1 MPPATAPRIS
11 RPHRHTAVLPM
22 DGSERRCQRLQE
34 TFRRTASCR
43 RADHGKSCRH
53 FALVSRG
60 HRSDRTPPRESPRH
74 FAARMDESV
83 IVGYYTS
90 AEVHPRSPARLLLSK
105 ERKKP
110 MARNDGID
118 RTFARNQDLP
128 TLDDV
133 AKVQEHNEREKD
145 SYSNQDIDTTQTH
158 RNVHFKKPT
167 DSYAAMFDQMIAD
180 GVISTRGLK
189 ADAVKYGELL
199 FDVNSAYFHNHGGY
213 EYAKQFYADA
223 YKAAVEIVGGEQ
235 YILSAVMHA
244 DERNRAMS
252 EALGEDVYH
261 YHLHVVYI
269 PVVEKEIRWTK
280 RCKDKSLVGK
290 VKETIM
296 QVSMSKKWA
305 SKPILDETTGE
316 PLRTAKG
323 KPVLRKSYSVLQ
335 DDFFE
340 HMRSAGYDDVERG
353 ERGSSEEHLTVTQFK
368 TEREQERL
376 AQLQEVSALAQVEA
390 DKKNKEAAS
399 AEKKAAQAR
408 AKLDDV
414 APLLKGMEKL
424 AADFSDD
431 PERTL
436 PEAGPLESA
445 KSYREKKAKPLW
457 EKIVKVLRSVYR
469 AYFDLKSK
477 FERLQSAYDR
487 EVSKNGSLS
496 ARIYEVCAE
505 RDGLK
510 GQVRDYE
517 RVRRAIGPEQADRI
531 LEAAYQQEQVEKERK
546 WGARSKMRIGA
557 R

>member
-1 MPPATAPRIS
+1 
-11 RPHRHTAVLPM
+11 
-22 DGSERRCQRLQE
+22 
-34 TFRRTASCR
+34 
-43 RADHGKSCRH
+43 
-53 FALVSRG
+53 
-60 HRSDRTPPRESPRH
+60 
-74 FAARMDESV
+74 
-83 IVGYYTS
+83 
-90 AEVHPRSPARLLLSK
+90 
-105 ERKKP
+105 
-110 MARNDGID
+110 MARGDGID
-118 RTFARNQDLP
+118 RTNARNMRLTETKIGNTQ
-128 TLDDV
+128 
-133 AKVQEHNEREKD
+133 QHNEREKD
-145 SYSNQDIDTTQTH
+145 SYVNQDIVLERTPL
-158 RNVHFKKPT
+158 NVHFKTP
-167 DSYAAMFDQMIAD
+167 SAGYREMFAQMEAD
-180 GVISTRGLK
+180 GVISTRGIK
-189 ADAVKYGELL
+189 EDAFRYGELV
-199 FDVNSAYFHNHGGY
+199 FDVNSAYFYNHGGY
-213 EYAKQFYADA
+213 DFAKQFYTEA
-223 YKAAVEIVGGEQ
+223 YKAAIKIVGGEQ

-414 APLLKGMEKL
+414 APLLR
-424 AADFSDD
+424 AWRNWR
-431 PERTL
+431 RTS
-436 PEAGPLESA
+436 PTTRSGRCRRRGRWNRPSPTGRKRPSPFGRRSSRCCAPSTGPTSTSRASLSGCRA
-445 KSYREKKAKPLW
+445 PM
-457 EKIVKVLRSVYR
+457 IVRSVR
-469 AYFDLKSK
+469 TAPCQPGF
-477 FERLQSAYDR
+477 
-487 EVSKNGSLS
+487 
-496 ARIYEVCAE
+496 
-505 RDGLK
+505 
-510 GQVRDYE
+510 
-517 RVRRAIGPEQADRI
+517 
-531 LEAAYQQEQVEKERK
+531 
-546 WGARSKMRIGA
+546 MRFVPRGTA
-557 R
+557 

>member
-1 MPPATAPRIS
+1 
-11 RPHRHTAVLPM
+11 
-22 DGSERRCQRLQE
+22 
-34 TFRRTASCR
+34 
-43 RADHGKSCRH
+43 
-53 FALVSRG
+53 
-60 HRSDRTPPRESPRH
+60 
-74 FAARMDESV
+74 
-83 IVGYYTS
+83 
-90 AEVHPRSPARLLLSK
+90 
-105 ERKKP
+105 
-110 MARNDGID
+110 MARGDGID
-118 RTFARNQDLP
+118 RTNARNMRLTETKIGNTQ
-128 TLDDV
+128 
-133 AKVQEHNEREKD
+133 QHNEREKD
-145 SYSNQDIDTTQTH
+145 SYVNQDIVLERTPL
-158 RNVHFKKPT
+158 NVHFKTP
-167 DSYAAMFDQMIAD
+167 SAGYREMFARMEAD
-180 GVISTRGLK
+180 GVISTRGIK
-189 ADAVKYGELL
+189 EDAFRYGELV
-199 FDVNSAYFHNHGGY
+199 FDVNSAYFYNHGGY
-213 EYAKQFYADA
+213 DFAKQFYTEA
-223 YKAAVEIVGGEQ
+223 YKAAIKIVGGEQ
-235 YILSAVMHA
+235 YILSAIMHA

-252 EALGEDVYH
+252 EVLGEDVYH

-296 QVSMSKKWA
+296 QVSMSKKWT

-323 KPVLRKSYSVLQ
+323 KPVLRKSYSILQ

-340 HMRSAGYDDVERG
+340 HMRSAGYDDIERG

-376 AQLQEVSALAQVEA
+376 AQLQEASAL
-390 DKKNKEAAS
+390 
-399 AEKKAAQAR
+399 AQAR

-424 AADFSDD
+424 AADFSED

-445 KSYREKKAKPLW
+445 KSYREKKVKPLW

-469 AYFDLKSK
+469 AYFDLKSR
-477 FERLQSAYDR
+477 FERLQIAYDR

-505 RDGLK
+505 RDSLK

>member
-1 MPPATAPRIS
+1 
-11 RPHRHTAVLPM
+11 
-22 DGSERRCQRLQE
+22 
-34 TFRRTASCR
+34 
-43 RADHGKSCRH
+43 
-53 FALVSRG
+53 
-60 HRSDRTPPRESPRH
+60 
-74 FAARMDESV
+74 
-83 IVGYYTS
+83 
-90 AEVHPRSPARLLLSK
+90 
-105 ERKKP
+105 

-118 RTFARNQDLP
+118 RTSVRNLAVSDKAVGNTQ
-128 TLDDV
+128 
-133 AKVQEHNEREKD
+133 QHNEREKD
-145 SYSNQDIDTTQTH
+145 SYRNPDIIPQ
-158 RNVHFKKPT
+158 RAAWNVHFKKPT
-167 DSYAAMFDQMIAD
+167 ASYTDLFAQLEAA
-180 GVISTRGLK
+180 GTISTRGLK
-189 ADAVKYGELL
+189 PDATHYCELV
-199 FDVNSAYFHNHGGY
+199 FDVNSAYFDNHGGY
-213 EYAKQFYADA
+213 EFAKQFYEDA
-223 YKAAVEIVGGEQ
+223 YKAAVQIVGGEQ

-244 DERNRAMS
+244 DEINRAMT
-252 EALGEDVYH
+252 EALGREVYH
-261 YHLHVVYI
+261 YHLHVVYV
-269 PVVEKEIRWTK
+269 PVVEKQILWSK
-280 RCKDKSLVGK
+280 RCKDKALVGT
-290 VKETIM
+290 VKETVM
-296 QVSMSKKWA
+296 QVSRSKKWA
-305 SKPILDETTGE
+305 SKPLLDD
-316 PLRTAKG
+316 AG
-323 KPVLRKSYSVLQ
+323 KPVLQKSGKPVLKKSYSVLQ

-546 WGARSKMRIGA
+546 WGARSKMRVGA